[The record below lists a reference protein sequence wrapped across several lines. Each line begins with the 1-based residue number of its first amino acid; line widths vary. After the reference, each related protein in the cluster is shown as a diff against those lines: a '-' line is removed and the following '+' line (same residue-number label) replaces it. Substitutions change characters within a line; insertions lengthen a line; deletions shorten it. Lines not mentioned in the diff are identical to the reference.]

1 MISIQPSK
9 KYRII
14 SRKSIGPKPYPKIC
28 ADEFHIRTY
37 PRHYVGPMFEDALAD
52 LHHHKTFPK
61 HRIWR
66 KEEIV
71 RAKTKAK
78 QMFAGIKWIND
89 EDSTEFVPE

>member
-1 MISIQPSK
+1 
-9 KYRII
+9 
-14 SRKSIGPKPYPKIC
+14 
-28 ADEFHIRTY
+28 
-37 PRHYVGPMFEDALAD
+37 MFEDALAD